1 VLLLLLPAPPAGSP
15 TAAADTT
22 STASRRTGSLFP
34 ATARSNHLLMDYPS
48 VVTTSWP
55 GPPKLRI
62 GLGCMRLST
71 EPEHDE
77 ELALQTI
84 AAALEAGVTVFD
96 TARSYGL
103 GENDLGHN
111 ERLLARALRRFG
123 ADDRARIVTKGG
135 MTRVGGGW
143 IPDGRAKALRA
154 DCEASLAALDGLP
167 IDLYLIHAPDP
178 RTPWRTSLRALERL
192 VADGLVRHV
201 GVSNVNRRLLD
212 EALELAPIAAV
223 QVGLSPFDVG
233 ALRGGVVARCAE
245 AGVAVIAHSPLG
257 GPRRAPRLAR
267 NQALADV
274 AKAHSATP
282 AEVALA
288 WLLALSPEIVAI
300 PGARRPE
307 TARSAAAAAAITLD
321 PEERALLDREFGT
334 GSAERAQRTGAEVV
348 LVMGI
353 PGAGKS
359 RVAEEYVARGYERLN
374 RDERGGSL
382 RELASALDEMLA
394 AGVGRVVLDNTYLTR
409 ASRSYVIEAA
419 GRHGASTRCVW
430 LDTPLA
436 QAQVNHVEWLLECFE
451 SLASPKERRGLAP
464 TSQMRALRELEPPS
478 LDEGLTEVEHVLFAR
493 ESPSKRTRPGV
504 FVAAAVLREGSWE
517 ARDDPDAP
525 HLVFDWRPDGAPAE
539 LAPLV
544 ATLAAQVSGPVESA
558 LCPHPA
564 GPPICW
570 CRPPLPGL
578 PLAFARAHGVDPARS
593 ILVGASPAHRTLATT
608 LGARYV
614 DCLRIS

>member
-1 VLLLLLPAPPAGSP
+1 
-15 TAAADTT
+15 
-22 STASRRTGSLFP
+22 
-34 ATARSNHLLMDYPS
+34 MDYAS
-48 VVTTSWP
+48 VE
-55 GPPKLRI
+55 LRI

-71 EPEHDE
+71 EPEQDE
-77 ELALQTI
+77 ELALATI
-84 AAALEAGVTVFD
+84 AAAVDAGVTMFD
-96 TARSYGL
+96 TARSYG
-103 GENDLGHN
+103 DN
-111 ERLLARALRRFG
+111 ERLLARALSRSG
-123 ADDRARIVTKGG
+123 ADARARIVTKGG

-143 IPDGRAKALRA
+143 VPDGRAKALRA
-154 DCEASLAALDGLP
+154 DCEATLAALDGLP

-212 EALELAPIAAV
+212 EALELAPITAV
-223 QVGLSPFDVG
+223 QVALSPFDVG

-245 AGVAVIAHSPLG
+245 AGVTVIAHSPLG

-267 NQALADV
+267 NHALAEV
-274 AKAHSATP
+274 AKAYGATP

-288 WLLALSPEIVAI
+288 WLLALSPNVVAI

-321 PEERALLDREFGT
+321 PEERALLDKEFGA
-334 GSAERAQRTGAEVV
+334 GSAERARRTGAEVV

-359 RVAEEYVARGYERLN
+359 RFAEEYVARGYERLN

-382 RELASALDEMLA
+382 RGLADVLDELLA
-394 AGVGRVVLDNTYLTR
+394 TGTRRVVLDNTYLTR

-419 GRHGASTRCVW
+419 SRHGASTRCVW

-436 QAQVNHVEWLLECFE
+436 QAQVNHVEWLLERFG
-451 SLASPKERRGLAP
+451 SLVTPKEVRTLAP

-478 LDEGLTEVEHVLFAR
+478 LDEGLSDVEHVLFAR
-493 ESPSKRTRPGV
+493 ASPIGRARAGV
-504 FVAAAVLREGSWE
+504 FVAAAALREGRWS
-517 ARDDPDAP
+517 RQGDPDAP
-525 HLVFDWRPDGAPAE
+525 HLVFDWLPDGAPDQ

-544 ATLAAQVSGPVESA
+544 AALAAQVTGPVESA
-558 LCPHPA
+558 LCPHPG
-564 GPPICW
+564 GPPTCW

-578 PLAFARAHGVDPARS
+578 ILAFARAHGVDPARS
-593 ILVGASPAHRTLATT
+593 ILIGASPAHRTLATT

-614 DCLRIS
+614 ST